1 MKKIILASASP
12 QRKNLMNL
20 MGIPYTIKP
29 SQSDELTK
37 ITTTCSQ
44 FVKDNALLKARAVA
58 DKEKDAIVIG
68 ADTIVYVGGKRIIG
82 KPKDM
87 AEAKSNLKLLMSHPH
102 WVYTGVALV
111 DTKNRKEIADY
122 EKTKIFMTKLTDAA
136 IDEYYT
142 HMSPLD
148 KAGGFDIEG
157 KGSMFI
163 RRIEGCYFNVVGLPL
178 AKLRVMLKKMGVHVL
193 SLILVVGLAGLTGC
207 TTEYNLATHQE
218 ESLLYGTEREK
229 SIGAAAAQSLEKQLE
244 LSGEVDA
251 NERVEKILKRI
262 VAVCD
267 RQELVYTIKIIDED
281 TVNAISLPGGYIYVY
296 KGLIDKV
303 KTDDELA
310 SVIAHEVGHITARHA
325 IKRQQKDYGDLLLQV
340 AALQAGDGQFAAGV
354 NFALTSLFFAHAQED
369 EFEADS
375 LSIKYLKKAGFN
387 PQGSVDMLKILKKEQ
402 DKGPTRPYSYWRT
415 HPYLTQ
421 RIAAAGQVTNQ
432 RLEFRQ
438 YLNLTGEREN
448 F

>member
-29 SQSDELTK
+29 SRSDELTK

-58 DKEKDAIVIG
+58 VKEKDAIVIG

-87 AEAKSNLKLLMSHPH
+87 AQAKENLKLLMSHPH
-102 WVYTGVALV
+102 WVYTGVALI
-111 DTKNRKEIADY
+111 DTTDGKEIVDY
-122 EKTKIFMTKLTDAA
+122 EKTKIFMSRLTDAA

-178 AKLRVMLKKMGVHVL
+178 AKLRVMLKKIGVHVL
-193 SLILVVGLAGLTGC
+193 CLIVLFGIMGC
-207 TTEYNLATHQE
+207 SSEYNLATHQE
-218 ESLLYGTEREK
+218 ETLLYGSEREK
-229 SIGAAAAQSLEKQLE
+229 GIGAAAAQALEKQME
-244 LSGEVDA
+244 ISGDVEA

-267 RQELVYTIKIIDED
+267 RQELVYTIKIIDDD
-281 TVNAISLPGGYIYVY
+281 TVNAVSLPGGYVYVY
-296 KGLIDKV
+296 RGLIEKV
-303 KTDDELA
+303 KNDDELA

-325 IKRQQKDYGDLLLQV
+325 MKRQQKIYSDLLLQV
-340 AALQAGDGQFAAGV
+340 AALKAGDGQFASGV
-354 NFALTSLFFAHAQED
+354 NFALTSIFFAHAQED
-369 EFEADS
+369 ELEADA
-375 LSIKYLKKAGFN
+375 LGIKYMKKAGYD
-387 PQGSVDMLKILKKEQ
+387 PKGAIDMLKILKKEQ

-415 HPYLTQ
+415 HPFLTQ

-432 RLEFRQ
+432 RLEFRE
-438 YLNLTGEREN
+438 YLNLTGEGEK